1 MDLHLH
7 PPARSRSAA
16 TKPVPSF
23 PQLSP
28 APVFDYHPSVDGID
42 TNLLILFHGLGD
54 TQIPFG
60 QLGRKLNLPQTACMS
75 IRAFG
80 RVPFLEEE
88 AYQWWESFD
97 ITGSLLTNPNPSSTL
112 TKLMAMLDRLASE
125 ELGWK
130 PEDIHL
136 FGFAQGGSCLSE
148 LALLWNRSQSTSA
161 SSLAS
166 IVSVSGP
173 LLSLPTIPTSSRS
186 PTPVLLWSRRGEDDT
201 GKWRTGFERGF
212 QSVQHFLGPRASH
225 EQMPMTPQEWKPILE
240 FWSKLLKS
248 RHPWEL
254 NDGDTEATSTYE
266 VRTG

>member
-1 MDLHLH
+1 MNLHLH
-7 PPARSRSAA
+7 PPTASRSAA
-16 TKPVPSF
+16 TKPAPSF

-28 APVFDYHPSVDGID
+28 APVFDYHPSADGID
-42 TNLLILFHGLGD
+42 SNLLIFFHGLGD
-54 TQIPFG
+54 TQIPFS
-60 QLGRKLNLPQTACMS
+60 QLARKLKLPQTACMS
-75 IRAFG
+75 IRAFE

-97 ITGSLLTNPNPSSTL
+97 ITGSPVSHPNPSSTL
-112 TKLMAMLDRLASE
+112 IKLIGMLDRLTTDE
-125 ELGWK
+125 IGWT

-136 FGFAQGGSCLSE
+136 FGFAQGASCLSE
-148 LALLWNRSQSTSA
+148 LALLWTRSRSTA
-161 SSLAS
+161 APLAS

-186 PTPVLLWSRRGEDDT
+186 PTPVFLWTRRGEDDT
-201 GKWRTGFERGF
+201 GKWRAGFERGF
-212 QSVQHFLGPRASH
+212 QSVQHFLAPRASQ

-254 NDGDTEATSTYE
+254 NDRNTEESSTYE
-266 VRTG
+266 VRAG